1 MYNNNGDF
9 MFSIG
14 LIISLLC
21 MIIDQV
27 IKIAVMGNLNVNQ
40 SIEVIDKFFSITYV
54 ENDGAAWSIL
64 SGGRILLILISIVAI
79 ILIYSYI
86 LKNKNMKKFEFF
98 SYCVLIGGILG
109 NLMDRIK
116 FGFVVDYLDFK
127 IFGYDFPIFNFA
139 DICIVISVGLLLI
152 YGIKEDI
159 KCKKLK

>member
-1 MYNNNGDF
+1 
-9 MFSIG
+9 
-14 LIISLLC
+14 

-86 LKNKNMKKFEFF
+86 LWGTAK
-98 SYCVLIGGILG
+98 
-109 NLMDRIK
+109 
-116 FGFVVDYLDFK
+116 
-127 IFGYDFPIFNFA
+127 
-139 DICIVISVGLLLI
+139 
-152 YGIKEDI
+152 
-159 KCKKLK
+159 